1 MKLRFILLLMILLG
15 SSFFESGFLYAQEEQ
30 SSLGGKAVC
39 FVRGNSLFKK
49 FTADQNRIL
58 LFQGEEGAFGS
69 IQLQSVLS
77 SREEFLADVN
87 ILAIFE
93 QIKNLN
99 SFLNGKAQ
107 TFDNS
112 DSELTLKKIN
122 KSDQVTTTVSD
133 FFNDGSK
140 SLINGKIKL
149 LNKDNFANG
158 SVRLGF
164 LNSTIKV
171 TSKTG
176 ETIESNEN
184 NGSIKINCRFQ
195 GIPIEIRDLKSN
207 Q

>member
-1 MKLRFILLLMILLG
+1 MRNNFFIILLIFSLCFSHPVL
-15 SSFFESGFLYAQEEQ
+15 AQGDETD
-30 SSLGGKAVC
+30 LGGKAVC
-39 FVRGNSLFKK
+39 FVRGNSPFKK
-49 FTADQNRIL
+49 FIADQNRIL
-58 LFQGEEGAFGS
+58 LFQGEDGAFGS

-77 SREEFLADVN
+77 NREEFLADVN

-99 SFLNGKAQ
+99 SFLNGKTQ

-140 SLINGKIKL
+140 SLINGRIKL
-149 LNKDNFANG
+149 LNRNNLANG

-184 NGSIKINCRFQ
+184 NGSIKINCKFKE
-195 GIPIEIRDLKSN
+195 IPIEIKDLKSS